1 MVTEARRLS
10 ADDRLA
16 MHEVVSR
23 AAWAYD
29 EARLDVVASC
39 FATDAVMT
47 VEIAGA
53 GAPARIEGRDAIVGL
68 IRSSI
73 EGQNDQRRHV
83 MSNVF
88 FESDDAARPVVISTL
103 TLVVVAAGTARVLS
117 CGTYRDEMTR
127 DGDAW
132 RIRRR
137 DLRLDLPY

>member
-83 MSNVF
+83 MSSVF
-88 FESDDAARPVVISTL
+88 LSDDAAGPVVISTL